1 MKPNLLA
8 ATSIIWLALSVNAF
22 AVDARG
28 AIKSCDANPKCDYT
42 TSDNGDVVITVGI
55 KTIICPQRGEC
66 IVQAAG
72 KTPKG
77 TKGIVSTVA
86 ASPESILQSQD

>member
-1 MKPNLLA
+1 MKSSQPVAVSILL
-8 ATSIIWLALSVNAF
+8 LALSAPAA

-42 TSDNGDVVITVGI
+42 TSDNGDVVITIGI

-66 IVQAAG
+66 IVQATN
-72 KTPKG
+72 KPPKG
-77 TKGIVSTVA
+77 TKGIGNTVA
-86 ASPESILQSQD
+86 ATPELILQSQ